1 MSVTES
7 KAKKVKKASPKA
19 STRKA
24 DAQSDVLVAVLDSA
38 PVSYTAWSRLF
49 IGDLNCRLIPHT
61 PEEIRGY
68 ADSIFAVGQ
77 IHNIVVVECDDG
89 RLEVV
94 CGGGRTKA
102 IGLLVEEGKVDP
114 DHEWISCKVVPRE
127 LARAI
132 SLTENGRH
140 KTMHPAEQIA
150 GFRSLAEEGKT
161 PAQIGDLLGYGV
173 KHVQRMLKLA
183 GLAPVLLQAL
193 AEDKITTEHC
203 QALALEDNPDR
214 QVQVYEAAC
223 RQSWNNKP
231 EVRVIRNLIT
241 DSQVSTLN
249 NSKYA
254 FVGEKAFSGD
264 EIRADLFSDEQGC
277 FVDKL
282 ALDTALLEKLQVVA
296 ECLKEAEGWA
306 WATGR
311 LDVVSSHGEDSAV
324 YRIQDEPDAVYTE
337 QEQQRMDEL
346 QSEYDENQ
354 TASDDTDAMESE
366 MEAIECAAQLRA
378 WTPEMRAQSGVVVS
392 WHQGD
397 ICVQRGVILREQSET
412 EDEPAQIPVYERQP
426 EPVDEISLPL
436 LTKMSSERTLALQA
450 ALVQKPEKTV
460 ALMVWRLCTCVFDY
474 CNTTRDPF
482 VMRLEVHHNRL
493 VSEAPSGEEGKAWQS
508 LMQEKARLEALL
520 PEGWKKDFTTFFTLD
535 GKTLMSLMVFC
546 TACSVDGVQT
556 RTMGHTTRSDLDG
569 VERAVDFNL
578 HEWWQ
583 PTKNNFFDYPMNW
596 RSSEN
601 GECET
606 FMLAEMICGNV
617 TEIYARIGNRAV
629 AVVMKEVEQLVSAR
643 ITQEGKTETVLTGS
657 MVAALYNHDTSRD
670 LDPQVH
676 THALVFNATFAD
688 EKWRSLA
695 SDTRM
700 KTGFSENLYAT
711 KIALGNLYRSALRE
725 DIESMGFETVAAG
738 KHGLWELKDVPVDIF
753 SSRSQA
759 IREAAGPDASAKSR
773 DVAALDTRQAKAWAD
788 PDLLKADWRRRLT
801 DEKFDIGHYISQAQA
816 RVEITAPVV
825 AGQGGMRAPGQPGI
839 ASSGEAADELV
850 QKAVS
855 DTISALSDKKV
866 QFTWSEMLAGTV
878 SRLPSAP
885 GLFEQA
891 RAGIEA
897 AIEGQRLIP
906 LDREKGIFTSDI
918 HLLNELSV
926 HQLARTAV
934 AEQTVLV
941 LPERAQERDIPA
953 GDAVSVLSQDKS
965 PVAILSGRGG
975 AQTLRERT
983 EDVAMMARSQG
994 REVMVIAADGRSGQF
1009 LSESPHLAGHV
1020 MLRSQMNADTVL
1032 PVQGTVI
1039 VDRAE
1044 RLSLKETVL
1053 LQEKALSAGAQL
1065 IFMDTENRQGTGNA
1079 LSVLKEADIPQYRF
1093 YGTQL
1098 PEVRLVSEADK
1109 RSRYGQLAQEYV
1121 RLSAEG
1127 RDVVA
1132 QVTGTREQQQLTE
1145 VMP

>member
-173 KHVQRMLKLA
+173 KHVQRMLRLA

-254 FVGEKAFSGD
+254 FVGENAFSGD
-264 EIRADLFSDEQGC
+264 EIRADLFSDEQGG

-311 LDVVSSHGEDSAV
+311 LDAVSYHGEDSVV
-324 YRIQDEPDAVYTE
+324 YRIQHEPDAVYTE

-346 QSEYDENQ
+346 QGEYDENQ
-354 TASDDTDAMESE
+354 TASDETDAMESE

-378 WTPEMRAQSGVVVS
+378 WTPEMRAQSGVVVA

-412 EDEPAQIPVYERQP
+412 EDEPAQVPVYERQS

-460 ALMVWRLCTCVFDY
+460 ALMVWRLCTCVFDN
-474 CNTTRDPF
+474 CTTTRHPF

-493 VSEAPSGEEGKAWQS
+493 VSEAPSGEEGKAW
-508 LMQEKARLEALL
+508 
-520 PEGWKKDFTTFFTLD
+520 
-535 GKTLMSLMVFC
+535 
-546 TACSVDGVQT
+546 
-556 RTMGHTTRSDLDG
+556 
-569 VERAVDFNL
+569 
-578 HEWWQ
+578 
-583 PTKNNFFDYPMNW
+583 
-596 RSSEN
+596 
-601 GECET
+601 
-606 FMLAEMICGNV
+606 
-617 TEIYARIGNRAV
+617 
-629 AVVMKEVEQLVSAR
+629 
-643 ITQEGKTETVLTGS
+643 
-657 MVAALYNHDTSRD
+657 
-670 LDPQVH
+670 
-676 THALVFNATFAD
+676 
-688 EKWRSLA
+688 
-695 SDTRM
+695 
-700 KTGFSENLYAT
+700 
-711 KIALGNLYRSALRE
+711 
-725 DIESMGFETVAAG
+725 
-738 KHGLWELKDVPVDIF
+738 
-753 SSRSQA
+753 
-759 IREAAGPDASAKSR
+759 
-773 DVAALDTRQAKAWAD
+773 
-788 PDLLKADWRRRLT
+788 
-801 DEKFDIGHYISQAQA
+801 
-816 RVEITAPVV
+816 
-825 AGQGGMRAPGQPGI
+825 
-839 ASSGEAADELV
+839 
-850 QKAVS
+850 
-855 DTISALSDKKV
+855 
-866 QFTWSEMLAGTV
+866 
-878 SRLPSAP
+878 
-885 GLFEQA
+885 
-891 RAGIEA
+891 
-897 AIEGQRLIP
+897 
-906 LDREKGIFTSDI
+906 
-918 HLLNELSV
+918 
-926 HQLARTAV
+926 
-934 AEQTVLV
+934 
-941 LPERAQERDIPA
+941 
-953 GDAVSVLSQDKS
+953 
-965 PVAILSGRGG
+965 
-975 AQTLRERT
+975 
-983 EDVAMMARSQG
+983 
-994 REVMVIAADGRSGQF
+994 
-1009 LSESPHLAGHV
+1009 
-1020 MLRSQMNADTVL
+1020 
-1032 PVQGTVI
+1032 
-1039 VDRAE
+1039 
-1044 RLSLKETVL
+1044 
-1053 LQEKALSAGAQL
+1053 
-1065 IFMDTENRQGTGNA
+1065 
-1079 LSVLKEADIPQYRF
+1079 
-1093 YGTQL
+1093 
-1098 PEVRLVSEADK
+1098 
-1109 RSRYGQLAQEYV
+1109 
-1121 RLSAEG
+1121 
-1127 RDVVA
+1127 
-1132 QVTGTREQQQLTE
+1132 
-1145 VMP
+1145 